1 MLEAGVYV
9 VAALFAATGI
19 YALARPVGLLTG
31 FGVSVES
38 VEGRNEVRAVY
49 GGFGLA
55 VAAALVLAAGWPVAV
70 RDGTLLAVAIAL
82 AGMAAGRVVGVA
94 VERPARF
101 YPVWFWL
108 CAELVMAAILCG
120 AALSEP

>member
-9 VAALFAATGI
+9 VAALFAAMGI

-55 VAAALVLAAGWPVAV
+55 VAAVLVFAVASPATASAGV
-70 RDGTLLAVAIAL
+70 LLAVGVAL
-82 AGMAAGRVVGVA
+82 AGMAAGRLVGIV
-94 VERPARF
+94 VERPGSF

-108 CAELVMAAILCG
+108 GAEIAMAAALL
-120 AALSEP
+120 AAASAG

>member
-1 MLEAGVYV
+1 VLDLGVYL
-9 VAALFAATGI
+9 VATFFAAMGL
-19 YALARPVGLLTG
+19 YALSRPADLLTG

-55 VAAALVLAAGWPVAV
+55 VAAALVLAGGWPVPARNGV
-70 RDGTLLAVAIAL
+70 LLAVAIAL

-94 VERPARF
+94 VERPSRF
-101 YPVWFWL
+101 YPVWFWF
-108 CAELVMAAILCG
+108 CAEMVMAVILSA
-120 AALSEP
+120 AALTGP

>member
-1 MLEAGVYV
+1 MLDVAVYL
-9 VAALFAATGI
+9 VAAFFAGMGL
-19 YALARPVGLLTG
+19 YALSRPTDLLAM
-31 FGVSVES
+31 FGVSLES

-55 VAAALVLAAGWPVAV
+55 VAAALVLAQTWSAAV
-70 RDGTLLAVAIAL
+70 REGILLAVAIAL

-94 VERPARF
+94 VERPAGF

-108 CAELVMAAILCG
+108 CAELVMAAVLAG
-120 AALSEP
+120 AALAGA

>member
-1 MLEAGVYV
+1 MLDLGVYL
-9 VAALFAATGI
+9 VAVLFAAMGV
-19 YALARPVGLLTG
+19 YALSRPADLLSG

-49 GGFGLA
+49 GGFGVA
-55 VAAALVLAAGWPVAV
+55 VAGVLVLAGGWPAAV
-70 RDGTLLAVAIAL
+70 REGILLAVAIAL
-82 AGMAAGRVVGVA
+82 VGMASGRLVGLA

-108 CAELVMAAILCG
+108 CAELAMAVVLSA
-120 AALSEP
+120 AALTGS